1 MSRVFVMIAANFSV
15 FRRLV
20 AKTNP
25 IRYLIE
31 ENRLSSV
38 CLTQSALNIRF
49 PSHKYLPT
57 TINNNHLDKLLGT
70 GQDVGAAGRGAL
82 TRRDCPGTRVG
93 PGTRGTGGTRA
104 RRAGP
109 EGHATGP
116 VARPEGPAINGLT
129 N

>member
-15 FRRLV
+15 CRRLV

-38 CLTQSALNIRF
+38 CFTQSALNIRF

-57 TINNNHLDKLLGT
+57 TINNNNNNHLTWTNSSVLDRMLARL
-70 GQDVGAAGRGAL
+70 DVVL
-82 TRRDCPGTRVG
+82 
-93 PGTRGTGGTRA
+93 
-104 RRAGP
+104 
-109 EGHATGP
+109 
-116 VARPEGPAINGLT
+116 
-129 N
+129 